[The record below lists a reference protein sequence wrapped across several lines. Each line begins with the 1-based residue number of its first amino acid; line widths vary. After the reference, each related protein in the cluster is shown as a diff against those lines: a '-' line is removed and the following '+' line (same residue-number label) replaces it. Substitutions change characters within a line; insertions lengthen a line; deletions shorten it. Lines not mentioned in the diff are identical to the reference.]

1 MMINRMKKKSGV
13 YGWWL
18 VVCLWSLTAC
28 STITEELPL
37 CEHYVAFRYDYNMKY
52 ADAFPVEVKKLTLY
66 VFDEHD
72 RLVTAFREE
81 RYRFGEGFRLPVRLP
96 EGSYRLLVW
105 AGLYDRS
112 YDFTDSLVVGQTTPD
127 ELKVK
132 VKRSEE
138 GLRSTELDALW
149 HGEARLTVDDAVTQT
164 TTVSLVKDTNKFR
177 VVVQAAGGRS
187 LQAAD
192 LHFSIWDDNGYLAA
206 DNSLLKDTPITY
218 RPYVQRAEDLGE
230 SGQRGMMAV
239 VAEMNTCRLMEN
251 KHPRLRISNRNGEE
265 IVNIDLIKY
274 LLLTKMEGHDMG
286 AQEYLDRQDEYAL
299 IFFLS
304 QDAFGHYMVVQIKVN
319 GWIIRP
325 QSGDL

>member
-1 MMINRMKKKSGV
+1 MRINRMKKSWICA
-13 YGWWL
+13 WWL
-18 VVCLWSLTAC
+18 SVCLCGLVAC
-28 STITEELPL
+28 STISEELPL

-52 ADAFPVEVKKLTLY
+52 ADAFPVEVKKLMLY
-66 VFDEHD
+66 VFDEQE
-72 RLVTAFREE
+72 RLVATFQEE
-81 RYRFGEGFRLPVRLP
+81 RDHFGEGFRLPVRLP

-105 AGLYDRS
+105 AGLYNRS
-112 YDFTDSLVVGQTTPD
+112 YDFIENVVVGKTTLD
-127 ELKVK
+127 ELKVR

-138 GLRSTELDALW
+138 GQRNTELDGLW
-149 HGEARLTVDDAVTQT
+149 HGETQLIVDDMVAET

-177 VVVQAAGGRS
+177 VVVQAVGDCT

-206 DNSLLKDTPITY
+206 DNSLMKDTPLTY
-218 RPYVQRAEDLGE
+218 RPYVQRAENLGE
-230 SGQRGMMAV
+230 PGKRGMTAV
-239 VAEMNTCRLMEN
+239 VSEMNTCRLIEN
-251 KHPRLRISNRNGEE
+251 KHPRLRISSRSGEE

-274 LLLTKMEGHDMG
+274 LLLTKMEGHNMG

-299 IFFLS
+299 IFFVN
-304 QDAFGHYMVVQIKVN
+304 QDAFGHYMIVQIKVN